1 MLVVTVTNGE
11 DCFRA
16 GQLASHKNWIAR
28 RSALPE
34 NGNERR
40 LVLVSCVKTKGAMAT
55 EAKSLYTSN
64 WFRKARAYAE
74 NTGCPWL
81 ILSAE
86 YGLVHPNARIR
97 PYEKTLKT
105 MRVRERRAWSDGVLA
120 SLGTYLD
127 GVDTVVFLAGQR
139 YREFLEPTLR
149 ERGLA
154 VDVPMRGL
162 GFGEQLAWLGRHLR
176 D

>member
-1 MLVVTVTNGE
+1 M
-11 DCFRA
+11 
-16 GQLASHKNWIAR
+16 
-28 RSALPE
+28 PE

-55 EAKSLYTSN
+55 EAKSLYTSK

-74 NTGCPWL
+74 NTGSPWL

-97 PYEKTLKT
+97 PYEKTLNT
-105 MRVRERRAWSDGVLA
+105 MRGRERRAWSDGVLA
-120 SLGTYLD
+120 TLGTYLYD
-127 GVDTVVFLAGQR
+127 VDTVVLLAGQR

-149 ERGLA
+149 GRGFA

-162 GFGEQLAWLGRHLR
+162 RLGEQLAWLGRHLH